1 MFCINVELR
10 EITKDNYIDCVCVHV
25 REDQESYVYSN
36 SFSLTQAHFEKEQY
50 PYGIYCD
57 EIMVG
62 FLMFGWDTDLE
73 HWSLV
78 RFMVDARYQGR
89 GIGQQALRIFLSRFR
104 AKYGLVPLCLRVNR
118 DNDAAIHLYK
128 KLGFEQTGVIDDEE
142 ILRL

>member
-1 MFCINVELR
+1 
-10 EITKDNYIDCVCVHV
+10 
-25 REDQESYVYSN
+25 
-36 SFSLTQAHFEKEQY
+36 
-50 PYGIYCD
+50 
-57 EIMVG
+57 MVG

-118 DNDAAIHLYK
+118 DTDAAIHLYK
-128 KLGFEQTGVIDDEE
+128 KLGVEQTGVIDDEE

>member
-1 MFCINVELR
+1 M
-10 EITKDNYIDCVCVHV
+10 

-128 KLGFEQTGVIDDEE
+128 KLGFEQTGVIDDDE

>member
-1 MFCINVELR
+1 M
-10 EITKDNYIDCVCVHV
+10 

-36 SFSLTQAHFEKEQY
+36 SFSLAQAHFEKEQY

>member
-1 MFCINVELR
+1 
-10 EITKDNYIDCVCVHV
+10 
-25 REDQESYVYSN
+25 
-36 SFSLTQAHFEKEQY
+36 
-50 PYGIYCD
+50 
-57 EIMVG
+57 MVG
-62 FLMFGWDTDLE
+62 ILLFGWDTVLD

>member
-1 MFCINVELR
+1 M
-10 EITKDNYIDCVCVHV
+10 

-57 EIMVG
+57 DIMVG

-104 AKYGLVPLCLRVNR
+104 TKYGLVPLCLRVNR